1 LTIVDRYLDHLF
13 AGAVRAF
20 NAMIAADQKLEAI
33 VFHSVSSFPLMKA
46 IEHEHEHEH
55 DNEHDFGA

>member
-20 NAMIAADQKLEAI
+20 KAMIAADQKLEAI

-46 IEHEHEHEH
+46 IEHEHEH